1 MRTTSLA
8 LLLTF
13 LAACGDSKEADAD
26 GDGIEAPAD
35 CDDNNADIK
44 PGAVE
49 LCDGIDND
57 CDAQIDEGV
66 AQLYYPDGDGDGAG
80 DLSAVPTPLCA
91 PEAGFAQ
98 NTNDCDDGDATVYVG
113 ATEDCTPIDRNC
125 DGDPFGG
132 ATDLIEWFV
141 DSDGDGFGS
150 PDASQNSCA
159 QPANYVDNSDD
170 CDDFREL
177 VYPGAEEVCN
187 NLDDDC
193 NGTVDDGATDAEY
206 LFVDADADGYGDP
219 ATGGQLCPGFGT
231 TDDGTDCD
239 DTNDQIN
246 PGQRDV
252 CDGLD
257 NDCDPTTSED
267 DIDGSVYYAD
277 ADGDGYGLDG
287 GELHACEVPTGV
299 VFTDGD
305 CDDGD
310 SSINPDADELCDAV
324 DRDCD
329 GDPELGASD
338 ATTYYADSDYDGV
351 GAEFDTIQSCSP
363 VAGYLSTGGD
373 CDDSDPYFTNYTVYP
388 DADGDG
394 FGDGT
399 AVGIQGCDVAPFV
412 LDNTDCDDTVS
423 SNYPGAPELCDGGI
437 DNDCDPLTDENLVA
451 VWYEDADGDGF
462 GDEGNTYMGCDP
474 LGSST
479 LLNPTQIGG
488 DCDDTDPDFNP
499 VQTPDCIKDHCGTI
513 SGDEVWVA
521 GVEHIVSCDVDVEGP
536 DKPKLTIEDGAVVVF
551 QADAALVVGDG
562 ESGSIDVQG
571 FDVGVLFTSAAT
583 VPQEGDYEGLIIG
596 SNSEPSYVQGLTV
609 EYGGS
614 TGGGLQLEGGEVTV
628 WESVLFRN
636 SGDGIHVSGGEPLIY
651 DTMMI
656 NNENN
661 GLYVEA
667 FDGLSRLDKDGTPGP
682 SFTGNYIAGN
692 GGRPVT
698 VPGSHADELDLSS
711 ELNDVYNANVTV
723 EIELLSGIMRSTG
736 TWQRHPEDP
745 TGVVT
750 TDGIP
755 YYVAPTVTI
764 EVEDG
769 PQAQLTI
776 ADGVEAYWDDSAELE
791 VGVGAEGS
799 LFVGAPG
806 APGNVR
812 FTATNN
818 LIVNGLNWDG
828 VEIGPSDG
836 GSEIYG
842 LIVEYGGA
850 NGRGNIYV
858 NASAPI
864 IADSEIRY
872 SDTNGIEVAG
882 TTAAPLIQ
890 RNLIEDNDE
899 NGVYIASSSG
909 IARDPFNNPTF
920 VDNEV
925 INNGLSAVV
934 VPPNFVGELDGTT
947 LFAGNGEYIA
957 IHGGTVLE
965 DATWQTLDEPYLID
979 GSIDIQGPQDPTVVI
994 NPGAQ
999 FYADRGTY
1007 FAAGEDDDGS
1017 LVIVAPPS
1025 NRVVFQS
1032 ADPAP
1037 GPGDWDGLRIGENGI
1052 LFPQSQLQG
1061 LEIHHAGGAGTTPK
1075 GALSIVLQSGLLCTG
1090 NIRDTVVVD
1099 DIHLVDSSKFGIAL
1113 DERTSLSA
1121 SNVTTNRPLDGYA
1134 IASLASPGCTP
1145 PEVLAFDTPT
1155 FIDVAFV
1162 GYLPAAE
1169 VQTFDNG
1176 TPYPGGIFINDD
1188 NTIEDTVLPDLDID
1202 PLSLFPWDYAMEEA
1216 FTVGGVG
1223 GHTMTI
1229 QSGVDIR
1236 FMAGV
1241 DLMVGDNNLPGT
1253 LVIED
1258 NVYLG
1263 PYDTTYWEGIDIGS
1277 FGTVDIGTANV
1288 DYAGQQGDGA
1298 VRNDGGSGTID
1309 GLVVTNTVNGVCDYY
1324 DGNLESYPP
1333 TTCTVGQT
1341 CVDVLSIFGSVC
1353 F

>member
-13 LAACGDSKEADAD
+13 LAACGDSKDTDAD

-80 DLSAVPTPLCA
+80 DLSAVPTALCA

-113 ATEDCTPIDRNC
+113 ANEDCTPIDRNC
-125 DGDPFGG
+125 DGDPFVG

-150 PDASQNSCA
+150 TDASQNSCA

-177 VYPGAEEVCN
+177 VYPGAEEICN

-219 ATGGQLCPGFGT
+219 TTGGQLCPGFGT
-231 TDDGTDCD
+231 VDDGTDCD

-257 NDCDPTTSED
+257 NDCDPATNED

-287 GELHACEVPTGV
+287 GELRACEVPTGV

-310 SSINPDADELCDAV
+310 SAINPDADELCDPA

-329 GDPELGASD
+329 GDPELGATD
-338 ATTYYADSDYDGV
+338 ATLYYADNDYDGV

-363 VAGYLSTGGD
+363 VPGYLSTGGD
-373 CDDSDPYFTNYTVYP
+373 CDDGDPYFTNYTVYP

-394 FGDGT
+394 FGDQT
-399 AVGIQGCDVAPFV
+399 AVGVQGCDVAPFV
-412 LDNTDCDDTVS
+412 LDNTDCDDAVS
-423 SNYPGAPELCDGGI
+423 NNYPGAPELCDGGI

-462 GDEGNTYMGCDP
+462 GDDGNTYMGCDP
-474 LGSST
+474 VGSST

-499 VQTPDCIKDHCGTI
+499 VQTPECIKDHCGTI

-521 GVEHIVSCDVDVEGP
+521 TVEHIVSCDVNVEGP
-536 DKPKLTIEDGAVVVF
+536 DKPKLTIEDGAIVVF
-551 QADAALVVGDG
+551 EAGAGLSVGDG
-562 ESGSIDVQG
+562 EAGSIDVQG
-571 FDVGVLFTSAAT
+571 FDVGVLFTSAEA

-596 SNSEPSYVQGLTV
+596 SDSETSYVQGLTV

-614 TGGGLQLEGGEVTV
+614 TGGGLQIEGGEVTV

-667 FDGLSRLDKDGTPGP
+667 FDGLSRLDKDGTTGP

-755 YYVAPTVTI
+755 YYVAPSVTI

-769 PQAQLTI
+769 PQAALTV
-776 ADGVEAYWDDSAELE
+776 ANGVEAYFDLSAELE
-791 VGVGAEGS
+791 IGVGAEGRLTIGQGGPGGV
-799 LFVGAPG
+799 LFS
-806 APGNVR
+806 
-812 FTATNN
+812 ATDN

-828 VEIGPSDG
+828 IEFGINDG
-836 GSEIYG
+836 GSVIDG
-842 LIVEYGGA
+842 LTIEYGGG
-850 NGRGNIYV
+850 NGTGNLYI
-858 NASAPI
+858 NGSAPTVRN
-864 IADSEIRY
+864 STIRY
-872 SDTNGIEVAG
+872 SDSNGIEVAG
-882 TTAAPLIQ
+882 AAAPEISYSS
-890 RNLIEDNDE
+890 IVDNDE
-899 NGVYIASSSG
+899 NGVNVVSSSG
-909 IARDPFNNPTF
+909 IARGGNSFAGNIITG
-920 VDNEV
+920 
-925 INNGLSAVV
+925 NGQSSVV
-934 VPPNFVGELDGTT
+934 MPPNFVGELDDTT
-947 LFAGNGEYIA
+947 TFAGNGERIF
-957 IHGGTVLE
+957 ILGGTVLE
-965 DATWQTLDEPYLID
+965 DALWEKLDEDYEVR
-979 GSIDIQGPQDPTVVI
+979 GSVGVGGPQDPELVI
-994 NPGAQ
+994 DPGNTFFMARETSFSAGSADDGALIIDAVGDPVLFTSADTNPGAGDWVGLLIGDTGPVFRQSFLRGVTIDYAGGSNTPLTAGALEIEGGRTVYLEAININESSRLGLNVALLGSIEAHDISVYFPYENVCFQIDGEVIDHATFLPSNYPYNQQAGAWTGGACSSDVAVIPQPSLGEMTLEAAEIVAANTSYGSAQ
-999 FYADRGTY
+999 FVTIDGATVGFGQSVSLPSIASYYQITDDLTVD
-1007 FAAGEDDDGS
+1007 AGGS
-1017 LVIVAPPS
+1017 LVIEGGA
-1025 NRVVFQS
+1025 NLVFAS
-1032 ADPAP
+1032 AAQ
-1037 GPGDWDGLRIGENGI
+1037 L
-1052 LFPQSQLQG
+1052 QSQGDLTIESAAALTGSSDWQGIDLSGGSVSIVDAFIDGAGLQG
-1061 LEIHHAGGAGTTPK
+1061 GGGITIADT
-1075 GALSIVLQSGLLCTG
+1075 SGL
-1090 NIRDTVVVD
+1090 
-1099 DIHLVDSSKFGIAL
+1099 
-1113 DERTSLSA
+1113 
-1121 SNVTTNRPLDGYA
+1121 
-1134 IASLASPGCTP
+1134 
-1145 PEVLAFDTPT
+1145 
-1155 FIDVAFV
+1155 
-1162 GYLPAAE
+1162 
-1169 VQTFDNG
+1169 
-1176 TPYPGGIFINDD
+1176 
-1188 NTIEDTVLPDLDID
+1188 
-1202 PLSLFPWDYAMEEA
+1202 
-1216 FTVGGVG
+1216 
-1223 GHTMTI
+1223 
-1229 QSGVDIR
+1229 
-1236 FMAGV
+1236 
-1241 DLMVGDNNLPGT
+1241 
-1253 LVIED
+1253 
-1258 NVYLG
+1258 
-1263 PYDTTYWEGIDIGS
+1263 
-1277 FGTVDIGTANV
+1277 
-1288 DYAGQQGDGA
+1288 
-1298 VRNDGGSGTID
+1298 ID
-1309 GLVVTNTVNGVCDYY
+1309 GLAMTNTVGACDVYDEGRELDPYLSVVVCAA
-1324 DGNLESYPP
+1324 GETCP
-1333 TTCTVGQT
+1333 TIVNF
-1341 CVDVLSIFGSVC
+1341 SGSVC
-1353 F
+1353 YP